1 MDSGLIKTATLEPSA
16 YTDISGLNRLKR
28 AAVAEDPS
36 AIKAVAKQFEA
47 LFINMMMKSMREAN
61 EVFGEDSPFNSSESK
76 LYQDMLDK
84 EYGLSMAG
92 AGGIGLAEIIEKQLT
107 GRVSNDIAPRPPS
120 IFIPSKSKNE
130 TIERVD
136 DVADQSVHSGPGPGP
151 GPGTGT
157 GTGTRT
163 GAGTAVRPWTDQG
176 DRKND
181 PKSTASASNL
191 GLSTAPTKPSVV
203 TSNFESP
210 EDFVDQLW
218 HLAKS
223 AAKTLSVDPRILVA
237 QAALETGWG
246 QFTLKDSEGG
256 DSFNLFNIKA
266 GLGWD
271 GKSVLKNSLEYE
283 QGIAIKKQSSFRA
296 YESFEESFNDYIEL
310 IQTSPRYQKALS
322 LVNKPLEYINELQKA
337 GYATDPDYGAKVS
350 RIFNSEIFK

>member
-1 MDSGLIKTATLEPSA
+1 M
-16 YTDISGLNRLKR
+16 
-28 AAVAEDPS
+28 
-36 AIKAVAKQFEA
+36 
-47 LFINMMMKSMREAN
+47 
-61 EVFGEDSPFNSSESK
+61 
-76 LYQDMLDK
+76 
-84 EYGLSMAG
+84 
-92 AGGIGLAEIIEKQLT
+92 
-107 GRVSNDIAPRPPS
+107 
-120 IFIPSKSKNE
+120 
-130 TIERVD
+130 
-136 DVADQSVHSGPGPGP
+136 
-151 GPGTGT
+151 
-157 GTGTRT
+157 
-163 GAGTAVRPWTDQG
+163 
-176 DRKND
+176 
-181 PKSTASASNL
+181 

>member
-107 GRVSNDIAPRPPS
+107 GRASIDIAPRPPS

-136 DVADQSVHSGPGPGP
+136 DVVDQSVHSGPGPGP
-151 GPGTGT
+151 
-157 GTGTRT
+157 

-181 PKSTASASNL
+181 PKSTANASNL

>member
-1 MDSGLIKTATLEPSA
+1 MDSGLIKSATLEPSA
-16 YTDISGLNRLKR
+16 YTDITGLNRLKR
-28 AAVAEDPS
+28 AAVAEDPG

-61 EVFGEDSPFNSSESK
+61 EVFGEDSPFNSSETK
-76 LYQDMLDK
+76 FYQDMLDK
-84 EYGLSMAG
+84 EYGLTMAS
-92 AGGIGLAEIIEKQLT
+92 AGGIGLAAIIEKLLM
-107 GRVSNDIAPRPPS
+107 GRRSTDIASRPVSIYVPS
-120 IFIPSKSKNE
+120 SSK
-130 TIERVD
+130 VD
-136 DVADQSVHSGPGPGP
+136 AVEGMGDEANQSIHSGVGVDIGV
-151 GPGTGT
+151 GVGTGV
-157 GTGTRT
+157 GRG
-163 GAGTAVRPWTDQG
+163 GGLGTDQR

-181 PKSTASASNL
+181 SKSVASGANLGPSTASN
-191 GLSTAPTKPSVV
+191 KPSAAAP
-203 TSNFESP
+203 NFESP

-218 HLAKS
+218 GLAKS

-266 GLGWD
+266 GSGWD

-296 YESFEESFNDYIEL
+296 YQSFEESFNDYIEL
-310 IQTSPRYQKALS
+310 IQSSPRYQKALS
-322 LVNKPLEYINELQKA
+322 LVSKPLEYINELQRA
-337 GYATDPDYGAKVS
+337 GYATDPDYGAKVA

>member
-107 GRVSNDIAPRPPS
+107 GRASIDIAPRPPS

-136 DVADQSVHSGPGPGP
+136 DVVDQSVHSG
-151 GPGTGT
+151 TG
-157 GTGTRT
+157 T

-181 PKSTASASNL
+181 PKSTANASNL